1 MRISDWSSDVCS
13 SDLDVATWRA
23 AEAKGLERFGG
34 DVDRARSY
42 ADDVIVRAQ
51 ATQEF
56 VDKTP
61 LQRGTLSDSVRQSEY
76 IRATTALASYMLAK
90 GNIAYERTRVTDFRK
105 PAQALKWGGDM
116 VTLFAVEALITTAIR
131 GNWPDDDDEDGILDE
146 LAMLKAGETF
156 FGEIG
161 RAAGR

>member
-13 SDLDVATWRA
+13 SDL
-23 AEAKGLERFGG
+23 
-34 DVDRARSY
+34 
-42 ADDVIVRAQ
+42 RAQ

-90 GNIAYERTRVTDFRK
+90 DNIAYERTRVTDFRK

-116 VTLFAVEALITTAIR
+116 VTLFAVEALITPAIR
-131 GNWPDDDDEDGILDE
+131 G
-146 LAMLKAGETF
+146 K
-156 FGEIG
+156 IG
-161 RAAGR
+161 RAWCMERVCQYV

>member
-1 MRISDWSSDVCS
+1 MLRWGYFPLGQIQRTVDVS
-13 SDLDVATWRA
+13 TWLA
-23 AEAKGLERFGG
+23 AEAKGLELFGG

-105 PAQALKWGGDM
+105 PAQALKRS
-116 VTLFAVEALITTAIR
+116 EATTY
-131 GNWPDDDDEDGILDE
+131 E
-146 LAMLKAGETF
+146 LQSQ
-156 FGEIG
+156 I
-161 RAAGR
+161 

>member
-1 MRISDWSSDVCS
+1 MMRERATTHVEAVQRVMDAEAGRLKAGHAAMLRWGYFLLGQIQRTVDVS
-13 SDLDVATWRA
+13 TWLA
-23 AEAKGLERFGG
+23 AEAKGLELFGG

-76 IRATTALASYMLAK
+76 I
-90 GNIAYERTRVTDFRK
+90 
-105 PAQALKWGGDM
+105 Q
-116 VTLFAVEALITTAIR
+116 
-131 GNWPDDDDEDGILDE
+131 
-146 LAMLKAGETF
+146 
-156 FGEIG
+156 IG
-161 RAAGR
+161 RAACRERVCQYV

>member
-13 SDLDVATWRA
+13 SDLDVSTWLA
-23 AEAKGLERFGG
+23 AEAKGLELFGG

-90 GNIAYERTRVTDFRK
+90 GNTAYERTRVTDFRK
-105 PAQALKWGGDM
+105 PAQAPK
-116 VTLFAVEALITTAIR
+116 
-131 GNWPDDDDEDGILDE
+131 
-146 LAMLKAGETF
+146 
-156 FGEIG
+156 IG
-161 RAAGR
+161 RTSGRERACQYV

>member
-1 MRISDWSSDVCS
+1 MRISDWSSDGCS
-13 SDLDVATWRA
+13 SDL
-23 AEAKGLERFGG
+23 GLELFGG

-90 GNIAYERTRVTDFRK
+90 DNIAYERTRVTDFRK
-105 PAQALKWGGDM
+105 PAQALKWGGDL
-116 VTLFAVEALITTAIR
+116 VTPFAV
-131 GNWPDDDDEDGILDE
+131 
-146 LAMLKAGETF
+146 
-156 FGEIG
+156 G
-161 RAAGR
+161 RSEERRVGKECVSPGRSRWSPYH